1 MFTVRSLSSIL
12 PARQIP
18 SILAKPQTRLPAMR
32 ESFPTVPRVEVSV
45 SRRIYDKLVREK
57 VGVVF
62 GFSGGTMLPM
72 LDEFHAKVGAS
83 PKIPF
88 VTNSHEAWSGFA
100 AAGYARLTGKP
111 GVVLTT
117 SGPGLTNMITPL
129 LDSLNDG
136 VPMVLLSGQVATTA
150 PADAFQG
157 SPAVDL
163 TKPCTKWSYQLKA
176 TDDIESVMARAFAI
190 ATSGRP
196 GPVHIDLPVD
206 LQKMATQSPVFFSTD
221 MRLAPIRPSEMEMRD
236 GVMMKIRDLICGSD
250 RPLLYIGQGATAY
263 PKAVAALVAKLNI
276 PFTTTL
282 HAKGV
287 VDERHPLCLEMIGM
301 HGHPVANFAAQQ
313 ADLII
318 ALGSRFDDRTV
329 GNISLYAPEAFQ
341 AQAEGRGGF
350 VHIDIRPGENGKV
363 VTPNLFVQAD
373 VGDFLRQFQPF
384 CPEVQVAPWIT
395 HLATLKAEYPVFHAA
410 ENQGPEVTI
419 YTIMNTLNHILRDN
433 MDDVVVSTGVGVH
446 QMVAAQMMQMSTPR
460 QFLSSGSLGTMGVSL
475 GFAVG
480 AQLADPSKLVISI
493 DGDGSFNMSNIEL
506 KTIMSLNLP
515 IKILVVNNSSEM
527 MVEYWQK
534 LFYDKRYISTP
545 NQNGDYNVLA
555 DAYGIFNVRCED
567 SQTLETDL
575 RTWLAHEGPALLNV
589 ITKKTPCLPLVKPGA
604 ALDDMILQDSQFS
617 MDATM
622 ASKIA

>member
-1 MFTVRSLSSIL
+1 MFSVRTLSSAM
-12 PARQIP
+12 PMRQIP
-18 SILAKPQTRLPAMR
+18 SLWSKPQLRLPVIR
-32 ESFPTVPRVEVSV
+32 PGLPVVSHVEAPV

-72 LDEFHAKVGAS
+72 LNEFYSQTGAS

-136 VPMVLLSGQVATTA
+136 VPMLLLSGQVATTA

-163 TKPCTKWSYQLKA
+163 TQPCTKWSYQLKA

-206 LQKMATQSPVFFSTD
+206 LQKMATQRPVFFPTD
-221 MRLAPIRPSEMEMRD
+221 MTITSIRNSDVGLND
-236 GVMMKIRDLICGSD
+236 GVMMAIRDLIRGAE
-250 RPLLYIGQGATAY
+250 RPLLYIGQGASAY

-363 VTPNLFVQAD
+363 VTPNVFVQSD
-373 VGDFLRQFQPF
+373 VGRFLNRFQPF
-384 CPEVQVAPWIT
+384 CPEPQVGPWIR
-395 HLATLKAEYPVFHAA
+395 HLSTLKAEYPVFQVA

-506 KTIMSLNLP
+506 KTIMNLNLP

-545 NQNGDYNVLA
+545 NQNCDYNLLA
-555 DAYGIFNVRCED
+555 DAYGMFNVRCSD
-567 SQTLETDL
+567 SETLETDL

-589 ITKKTPCLPLVKPGA
+589 ITEKTPCLPLVKPGA
-604 ALDDMILQDSQFS
+604 ALDDMILHDSQFT